1 MTVNFGGRFWIN
13 RRRKKEKRM
22 NVLINEEGELKQIA
36 LFEYTDRCVLVAS
49 TMSKVLEVL

>member
-1 MTVNFGGRFWIN
+1 
-13 RRRKKEKRM
+13 M